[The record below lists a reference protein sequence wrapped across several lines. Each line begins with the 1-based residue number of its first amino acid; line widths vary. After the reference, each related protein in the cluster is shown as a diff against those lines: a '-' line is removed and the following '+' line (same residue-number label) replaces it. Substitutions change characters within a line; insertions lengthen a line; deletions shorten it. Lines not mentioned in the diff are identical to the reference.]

1 MMNIKKIVIL
11 ILGLVLPVGI
21 FLFLKFFGE
30 NKFEVQPLFQ
40 TELPADIKDCG
51 DLSVPYNIHE
61 EIVAGF
67 HPKENDINV
76 VLVDNDLATL
86 SRVFDQFSSDP
97 VNIIKIDDSATMD
110 GKSLKSCV
118 LLLSSPNDIVLFN
131 NQGIIYGQYSSDDRD
146 EIDRLIIELS
156 IILKK

>member
-1 MMNIKKIVIL
+1 
-11 ILGLVLPVGI
+11 
-21 FLFLKFFGE
+21 
-30 NKFEVQPLFQ
+30 
-40 TELPADIKDCG
+40 
-51 DLSVPYNIHE
+51 
-61 EIVAGF
+61 
-67 HPKENDINV
+67 V
-76 VLVDNDLATL
+76 VLVDKDLATL

-97 VNIIKIDDSATMD
+97 VNIIKIDDSATKG

-146 EIDRLIIELS
+146 EIDRLIIELA